1 MARTFILVIPV
12 LKSALL
18 VLDSQV
24 AMSPNA
30 NVFIIFMISLFLS
43 MHEFLREIWKGI
55 LVPPFLDCSQY
66 SQVVSSIIFST
77 DACFQGG
84 GIASVGFPW
93 LAVLAGRWETEFL
106 VHLCYQLSAVSC
118 SESEPQG
125 IHL

>member
-1 MARTFILVIPV
+1 MGIAPDGKDFHFNIIPV

-30 NVFIIFMISLFLS
+30 NVFIIFAMSLFLS
-43 MHEFLREIWKGI
+43 VHEFLRETWQSI
-55 LVPPFLDCSQY
+55 LVPPFLDCGQY
-66 SQVVSSIIFST
+66 SQVVSSLFSRGWNSF
-77 DACFQGG
+77 CR
-84 GIASVGFPW
+84 VPW
-93 LAVLAGRWETEFL
+93 LAGLAERWETEFL
-106 VHLCYQLSAVSC
+106 LCYQLSAVSC